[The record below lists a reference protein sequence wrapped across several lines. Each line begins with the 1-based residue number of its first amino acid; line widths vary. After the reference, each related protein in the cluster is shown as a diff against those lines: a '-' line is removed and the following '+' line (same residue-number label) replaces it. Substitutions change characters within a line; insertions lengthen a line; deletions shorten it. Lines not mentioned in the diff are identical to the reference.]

1 MKRLALASL
10 AVLLSVPVIASS
22 AIAFTE
28 RLDEG
33 VNKVRPTFSA
43 LGDGASTQPAAAQTL
58 PENIDC
64 IKEGDTTAL
73 NDRFDEA
80 RRQNLDLALNDRFED
95 ARRQNLDLA
104 LNDRFDEARRQNLNS

>member
-10 AVLLSVPVIASS
+10 VVLLSAPAIASS

-28 RLDEG
+28 RLEEG
-33 VNKVRPTFSA
+33 VNSVRPTSSA
-43 LGDGASTQPAAAQTL
+43 LGNGVSTQPTTAQTL
-58 PENIDC
+58 PENVDC
-64 IKEGDTTAL
+64 IKEDDTTAL

-80 RRQNLDLALNDRFED
+80 RRQNLDLALNNRFDE

-104 LNDRFDEARRQNLNS
+104 LNERFDEARRRNLNS